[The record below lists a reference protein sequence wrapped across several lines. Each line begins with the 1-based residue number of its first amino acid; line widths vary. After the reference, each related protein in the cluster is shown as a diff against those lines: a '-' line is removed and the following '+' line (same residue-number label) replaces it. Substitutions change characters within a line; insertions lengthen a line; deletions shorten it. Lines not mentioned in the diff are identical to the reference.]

1 MTQEEL
7 AAERGRW
14 RALSDDVRAHVAT
27 LARRPDPVQALNC
40 VANLGLE
47 FAARHIA
54 DLRRV
59 MEAEKPPMAPLR
71 FRAICTEL
79 GWSYGDVARALER
92 DSREIRR
99 WASGKEVIDP
109 TTAEWLENQAAHPP
123 PRRQRT
129 VS

>member
-1 MTQEEL
+1 MTAEEL
-7 AAERGRW
+7 TAERERW

-47 FAARHIA
+47 FAARHIS

-59 MEAEKPPMAPLR
+59 MEADKAPMTPLR

-79 GWSYGDVARALER
+79 GWSYGDVGRALER
-92 DSREIRR
+92 NSRDIRR
-99 WASGKEVIDP
+99 WASGKEIIDAAA
-109 TTAEWLENQAAHPP
+109 AEWLEIQAAHPP

-129 VS
+129 AS